1 MTNGP
6 SIHQLAQNAIDA
18 LAAFNSELDRQQTAW
33 ARSRYGRAF
42 RGNGPS
48 ISIDQQIALLAE
60 IVHYDAEPQE
70 TLDTLNLIDEPCTGR
85 VELSD
90 AEFDF
95 ASTRGLAA

>member
-1 MTNGP
+1 MSAN
-6 SIHQLAQNAIDA
+6 IHQLAQAAIDA
-18 LAAFNSELDRQQTAW
+18 LAAFNSELDRQQREC

-48 ISIDQQIALLAE
+48 ISDEQQIALLAE

-85 VELSD
+85 VSLSD

-95 ASTRGLAA
+95 ATSRGLAA